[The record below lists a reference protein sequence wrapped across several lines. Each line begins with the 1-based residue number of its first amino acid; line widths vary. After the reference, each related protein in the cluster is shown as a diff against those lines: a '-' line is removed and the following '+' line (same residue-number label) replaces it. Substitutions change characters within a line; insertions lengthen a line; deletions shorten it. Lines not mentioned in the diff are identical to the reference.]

1 MPAPAAGIV
10 CPVTE
15 KQADAGTYPAWGK
28 AAQRHLMKAD
38 PAMAAL
44 VRRQGLVLRPTS
56 KEYFA
61 RLVRAIVG
69 QQISTTAATSIYNRF
84 AALVGSGRK
93 LTPRA
98 VMRLTD
104 EQIRGA
110 GFSGG
115 KLLSVRDLSQR
126 AIDGRLDLAH
136 LETLPDEEI
145 VEQLVA
151 VRGIGRWTAEM
162 FLMFA
167 LGRPDVLAADDLGVQ
182 VGIERLYELPARPK
196 PAEVRAIAE
205 RGRWH
210 PYATEACL
218 QLWESLKN
226 NPQL

>member
-1 MPAPAAGIV
+1 
-10 CPVTE
+10 
-15 KQADAGTYPAWGK
+15 
-28 AAQRHLMKAD
+28 
-38 PAMAAL
+38 MAAL
-44 VRRQGLVLRPTS
+44 VTRQGVVLRPTS
-56 KEYFA
+56 REYFA

-69 QQISTTAATSIYNRF
+69 QQISTKAAQSIYDRF
-84 AALVGSGRK
+84 SALTRGR

-115 KLLSVRDLSQR
+115 KLLSVRDLAQR

-162 FLMFA
+162 FLMFS

-182 VGIERLYELPARPK
+182 VGIQRLYALAERPK
-196 PAEVRAIAE
+196 PADVKQLAQQN
-205 RGRWH
+205 RWH

-218 QLWESLKN
+218 QLWESLNN

>member
-1 MPAPAAGIV
+1 VSDDLPS
-10 CPVTE
+10 
-15 KQADAGTYPAWGK
+15 WGK
-28 AAQRHLMKAD
+28 AAYRHLLKAD
-38 PAMAAL
+38 APMAAL
-44 VRRQGLVLRPTS
+44 VKKQGLVVRPTS
-56 KEYFA
+56 TEFFA

-84 AALVGSGRK
+84 VGLMGKGRK

-98 VMRLTD
+98 VLRLSD

-110 GFSGG
+110 GFSGA
-115 KLLSVRDLSQR
+115 KLLSVKDLAER
-126 AIDGRLDLAH
+126 AVDGRLDLAH

-162 FLMFA
+162 FLMFS

-182 VGIERLYELPARPK
+182 VGIQRLYGLESRPK
-196 PAEVRAIAE
+196 PTEVKAIAAT
-205 RGRWH
+205 GKWH

>member
-1 MPAPAAGIV
+1 
-10 CPVTE
+10 
-15 KQADAGTYPAWGK
+15 
-28 AAQRHLMKAD
+28 
-38 PAMAAL
+38 MAAL
-44 VRRQGLVLRPTS
+44 VKKQGVVLRPTS
-56 KEYFA
+56 KDYFA

-69 QQISTTAATSIYNRF
+69 QQISTTAATSIFNRF
-84 AALVGSGRK
+84 AGLMGNGRK
-93 LTPRA
+93 LTPQA
-98 VMRLTD
+98 VLHLTD

-115 KLLSVRDLSQR
+115 KLLSVRDLAER
-126 AIDGRLDLAH
+126 ALDGRLDLAH

-162 FLMFA
+162 FLMFS
-167 LGRPDVLAADDLGVQ
+167 LGRPNVLAADDLGVQ
-182 VGIERLYELPARPK
+182 VGIERLYRLPARPK
-196 PAEVRAIAE
+196 PTDVKEIAAH
-205 RGRWH
+205 GRWH

>member
-1 MPAPAAGIV
+1 
-10 CPVTE
+10 
-15 KQADAGTYPAWGK
+15 
-28 AAQRHLMKAD
+28 
-38 PAMAAL
+38 MAAL
-44 VRRQGLVLRPTS
+44 VKRQGVVLRPTS
-56 KEYFA
+56 REYFA

-84 AALVGSGRK
+84 AALPGKGKR

-98 VMRLTD
+98 VMQLTD

-115 KLLSVRDLSQR
+115 KLLSVRDLAQR

-136 LETLPDEEI
+136 LQTLPDEEI

-162 FLMFA
+162 FLMFS

-182 VGIERLYELPARPK
+182 VGIQRLYDLPERPK
-196 PAEVRAIAE
+196 PLQVKALAAEN
-205 RGRWH
+205 RWH